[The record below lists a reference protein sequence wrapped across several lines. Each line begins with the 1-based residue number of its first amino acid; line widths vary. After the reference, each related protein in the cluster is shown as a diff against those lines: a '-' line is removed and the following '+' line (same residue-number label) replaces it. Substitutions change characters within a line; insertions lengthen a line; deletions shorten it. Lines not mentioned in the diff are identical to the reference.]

1 MDMNGEQK
9 INAPQQV
16 VWEALNDPDMLRASI
31 PGCQDLVKTGDNGF
45 EATVK
50 ARVGPVSAKFSGTVE
65 LSDIRAPESYKIS
78 GEGKG
83 GVAGFASG
91 SADVRLIPEG
101 ETTTLIYT
109 VHARVGGKLAQI
121 GSRLI
126 DSAAK
131 KMANQFFTTFSENLE
146 EYSPGGDAKPGRG

>member
-1 MDMNGEQK
+1 MDMNGEQV
-9 INAPQQV
+9 INAPQAL
-16 VWEALNDPDMLRASI
+16 VWKALNDPDMLRASI
-31 PGCQDLVKTGDNGF
+31 PGCQELERTGENGF

-50 ARVGPVSAKFSGTVE
+50 AKVGPVSAKFAGVVE
-65 LSDIRAPESYKIS
+65 LLDINEPESYRIS

-91 SADVRLIPEG
+91 SADVRLLPDG
-101 ETTTLIYT
+101 ETTTLMYT
-109 VHARVGGKLAQI
+109 VNAKVGGKLAQI

-131 KMANQFFTTFSENLE
+131 KMANQFFTKFSENLE
-146 EYSPGGDAKPGRG
+146 GYTPETSSEAAD

>member
-9 INAPQQV
+9 INAPQAV
-16 VWEALNDPDMLRASI
+16 VWQALNDPDMLRASI
-31 PGCQDLVKTGDNGF
+31 PGCQDLTRTGENGYA
-45 EATVK
+45 ATVR
-50 ARVGPVSAKFSGTVE
+50 ARVGPVSAKFSGVVE
-65 LSDIRAPESYKIS
+65 LSDIQAPDSYRIS

-91 SADVRLIPEG
+91 SADVRLVPDG

-109 VHARVGGKLAQI
+109 VNAKVGGKLAQI

-131 KMANQFFTTFSENLE
+131 KMANQFFAKFSDNLE
-146 EYSPGGDAKPGRG
+146 AYTPEVSS

>member
-1 MDMNGEQK
+1 MDMNGEQF
-9 INAPQQV
+9 INAPQAL
-16 VWEALNDPDMLRASI
+16 VWQALNDPDILRASI
-31 PGCQDLVKTGDNGF
+31 PGCQDLERTGENGF

-50 ARVGPVSAKFSGTVE
+50 AKVGPVSAKFSGVVE
-65 LSDIRAPESYKIS
+65 LLDINAPESYRIA

-91 SADVRLIPEG
+91 HADVKLIPDG
-101 ETTTLIYT
+101 DTTTLVYA
-109 VHARVGGKLAQI
+109 VNAKVGGKLAQI

-131 KMANQFFTTFSENLE
+131 KMANQFFTKFSENLE
-146 EYSPGGDAKPGRG
+146 EYAPGAPVQSAD

>member
-1 MDMNGEQK
+1 MDMNGEK
-9 INAPQQV
+9 VINAPQAL
-16 VWEALNDPDMLRASI
+16 VWQALNDPDMLRASI
-31 PGCQDLVKTGDNGF
+31 PGCQELERTGENGF

-50 ARVGPVSAKFSGTVE
+50 AKVGPVSAKFAGVVE
-65 LSDIRAPESYKIS
+65 LLDINAPESYRIS

-91 SADVRLIPEG
+91 HADVKLIPDG
-101 ETTTLIYT
+101 DTTTLVYT
-109 VHARVGGKLAQI
+109 VNAKVGGKLAQI

-131 KMANQFFTTFSENLE
+131 KMANQFFTKFSENLE
-146 EYSPGGDAKPGRG
+146 GYTPETSSKAAD